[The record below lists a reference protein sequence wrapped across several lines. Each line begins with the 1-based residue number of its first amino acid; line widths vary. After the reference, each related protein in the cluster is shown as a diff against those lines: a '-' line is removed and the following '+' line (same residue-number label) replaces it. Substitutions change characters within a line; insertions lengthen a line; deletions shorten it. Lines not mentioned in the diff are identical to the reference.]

1 VKGWL
6 QTFGDSPGRRKQMNR
21 LMAAAAGALL
31 LAVSSYAAFA
41 DVVTGAIKSVD
52 LATHSVTL
60 DDENIYVLP
69 ADFDV
74 SVLTVGLAV
83 TFTYEEVDG
92 KRIVSAVSS
101 PG

>member
-1 VKGWL
+1 MK
-6 QTFGDSPGRRKQMNR
+6 R
-21 LMAAAAGALL
+21 LMVAAAGAML
-31 LAVSSYAAFA
+31 LAASSMPAFA

-60 DDENIYVLP
+60 DDGNIYVLP

-92 KRIVSAVSS
+92 KRTVSAVSS